1 MGRKGKGRWGVQGEK
16 QPKSCFVTASHLSRS
31 PSNKPSLSPTKRRA
45 QGQGDSD
52 TQKGIE
58 QWLQLHS
65 QTARDR
71 ILASHHP
78 HYVTLHMILN
88 CLFFLIY
95 NRVIHGGRDQSY
107 VAISQGMPGATQNW
121 TRPRTDSPQR
131 FWRKYCLCANLIW
144 DC

>member
-1 MGRKGKGRWGVQGEK
+1 MFLFKGSWGDWGWGDGEFQGEK

-45 QGQGDSD
+45 QGQGYRD

-71 ILASHHP
+71 ILASHYL
-78 HYVTLHMILN
+78 HYVTLHMILS

-121 TRPRTDSPQR
+121 TRTRTVFPLACGQT
-131 FWRKYCLCANLIW
+131 
-144 DC
+144 